1 MTPMQKQKFSQDMRL
16 RAAAL
21 NKAKLVA
28 KQQLQ
33 AAKSSVKVEKTGG
46 GSFNPAPKN
55 NTF

>member
-21 NKAKLVA
+21 SKAKLVA

-33 AAKSSVKVEKTGG
+33 AAKASVKVEKTGG
-46 GSFNPAPKN
+46 SSFNPAPKT

>member
-21 NKAKLVA
+21 SKAKLVA

-33 AAKSSVKVEKTGG
+33 AAKAAETSVKVEKTGG
-46 GSFNPAPKN
+46 GSFSPAPK
-55 NTF
+55 F